1 MATRGHESRV
11 TYRRQACFS
20 CRHEQRRG
28 YMVIRMLPMEKI
40 VEYCIQVDLFN
51 AELYTKY
58 HILTSAEIRQQY
70 NNAGFFMAANS

>member
-20 CRHEQRRG
+20 CRHEQRRR

-40 VEYCIQVDLFN
+40 GW
-51 AELYTKY
+51 KKK
-58 HILTSAEIRQQY
+58 
-70 NNAGFFMAANS
+70 

>member
-28 YMVIRMLPMEKI
+28 YMVIRMLPMEKTRLEEEI
-40 VEYCIQVDLFN
+40 NFSQRFTT
-51 AELYTKY
+51 A
-58 HILTSAEIRQQY
+58 LT
-70 NNAGFFMAANS
+70 